1 MASAFSASKST
12 LAQLT
17 TELEDS
23 LLSIA
28 KMEKKGQLSKAR
40 ATKARRAVQREYD
53 DYCNAALVKNIVKK
67 PTGGGGDG
75 ASTAPAGEEDQ
86 EGAPEAK
93 KVKKDWPV
101 NGSVKTLVA
110 QEYASFE
117 EGKKAISAAFVAN
130 TLYMGI
136 GNHREAATDRSKKK
150 PGGHGAG
157 RGYLDWEFSDGTLGC
172 RSDTSLEHA
181 IHADMT

>member
-23 LLSIA
+23 LMSITRL
-28 KMEKKGQLSKAR
+28 EKKGQLSKAR

-75 ASTAPAGEEDQ
+75 ASTALAGEEDQ
-86 EGAPEAK
+86 EAGLINLWSGRLTVVARGDTYEILTSK
-93 KVKKDWPV
+93 KV
-101 NGSVKTLVA
+101 GFAALL
-110 QEYASFE
+110 
-117 EGKKAISAAFVAN
+117 AIRGVFSLN
-130 TLYMGI
+130 
-136 GNHREAATDRSKKK
+136 RENRNLLRSLHCF
-150 PGGHGAG
+150 G
-157 RGYLDWEFSDGTLGC
+157 LNS
-172 RSDTSLEHA
+172 
-181 IHADMT
+181 

>member
-1 MASAFSASKST
+1 MASAFSAPKST

-23 LLSIA
+23 LMSIA

-117 EGKKAISAAFVAN
+117 EGKKAISAAFCGQQSVH
-130 TLYMGI
+130 GHWKPPRG
-136 GNHREAATDRSKKK
+136 GNRPLQEEEGWPWCRQGL
-150 PGGHGAG
+150 P
-157 RGYLDWEFSDGTLGC
+157 RLGVQ
-172 RSDTSLEHA
+172 RRHA
-181 IHADMT
+181 RLQV

>member
-1 MASAFSASKST
+1 M
-12 LAQLT
+12 
-17 TELEDS
+17 
-23 LLSIA
+23 SIA
-28 KMEKKGQLSKAR
+28 KMEKRGQISKAK

>member
-1 MASAFSASKST
+1 MASAFPGPKST
-12 LAQLT
+12 LAVLT

-28 KMEKKGQLSKAR
+28 KMEKRGQISKAK

-67 PTGGGGDG
+67 PTGGGVMVL
-75 ASTAPAGEEDQ
+75 PRPPRAGEEDQ

-93 KVKKDWPV
+93 QAKKDWPV

-117 EGKKAISAAFVAN
+117 EGKKAISAAFCGQDILLHPLFTP
-130 TLYMGI
+130 TL
-136 GNHREAATDRSKKK
+136 HTHLS
-150 PGGHGAG
+150 H
-157 RGYLDWEFSDGTLGC
+157 
-172 RSDTSLEHA
+172 H
-181 IHADMT
+181 